1 MVPVFF
7 EDGKMLIE
15 RDCYTK
21 GKEKTACHFMC
32 TMSTEVEKELNGI
45 KWGKRR
51 SVELAE
57 TIILKREGMFRN
69 YFKALG
75 DELIKACAPSQ
86 VKKSAGKTTGKK
98 SAPPSG
104 SFDGKKIE
112 DVLSKFVPIH
122 YTVSAEKIIDPSGY
136 SPENVD
142 YIAYKKVFRD
152 MDAMMHAI
160 PSELVYGAFFI
171 NSALTAVSLGET
183 LSHVA
188 NMKKINRFSE
198 QGDGGQFI
206 PAFVL
211 TMDMK
216 MSYQDLKN
224 LILDYYVSRS
234 LDNMFEFDIM
244 VVVNQGIVV
253 KDWREKR
260 SFKILDTGDDTM
272 QWFFILMNEYLDV
285 EKQESLDL
293 RKYVKET
300 TQYREY

>member
-1 MVPVFF
+1 
-7 EDGKMLIE
+7 
-15 RDCYTK
+15 
-21 GKEKTACHFMC
+21 
-32 TMSTEVEKELNGI
+32 
-45 KWGKRR
+45 
-51 SVELAE
+51 
-57 TIILKREGMFRN
+57 MFRN

-75 DELIKACAPSQ
+75 DELIKACAPSKA
-86 VKKSAGKTTGKK
+86 KKSAGKTAGKK
-98 SAPPSG
+98 GASAARG
-104 SFDGKKIE
+104 YDAKRIE
-112 DVLSKFVPIH
+112 EVLSKFVPVS
-122 YTVSAEKIIDPSGY
+122 YTVSGEKIIDPSGY

-152 MDAMMHAI
+152 MDAMMHAV

-183 LSHVA
+183 LTHVA

-198 QGDGGQFI
+198 QGGGGQFI

-211 TMDMK
+211 AMDMK

-224 LILDYYVSRS
+224 LVLDYYVSRS
-234 LDNMFEFDIM
+234 LDNVFEFDIM
-244 VVVNQGIVV
+244 AVVNQGIVV

-285 EKQESLDL
+285 EKEESLDL

-300 TQYREY
+300 AQYREY